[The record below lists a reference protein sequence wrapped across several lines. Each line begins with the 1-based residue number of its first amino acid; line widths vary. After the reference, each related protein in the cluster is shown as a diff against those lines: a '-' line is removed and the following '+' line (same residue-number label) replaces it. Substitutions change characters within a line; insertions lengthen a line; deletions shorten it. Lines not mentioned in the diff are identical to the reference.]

1 MNTSFLSPSAGQDD
15 AAANRPAGE
24 AGVSASLAGLI
35 GQACC
40 CPAQAMVRVVM
51 PPTATRPHETELLL
65 CGHHYRV
72 SRRALAA
79 MHAAVYELPWTPR
92 DTAEWIHDD
101 RDRSLAPVS

>member
-1 MNTSFLSPSAGQDD
+1 MNTSFLYPPAGKDD
-15 AAANRPAGE
+15 PAANGPTGGAS
-24 AGVSASLAGLI
+24 VSADVADMAGH
-35 GQACC
+35 ACC

-79 MHAAVYELPWTPR
+79 VHAAVYELPWTPR

-101 RDRSLAPVS
+101 SDRSLAPVS